1 MHQAMQMM
9 LRQEDLCVLATSS
22 PDGPHCSLMAYIC
35 DEDCTTL
42 YMVTLKD
49 TRKFINLQGNDTVSV
64 LIDNRLAGKDR
75 QTMQALTLRGRF
87 RLLSEQAILAD
98 TRRRFLAKHQ
108 HLTAFASTDGA
119 CFFAVDIESLQL
131 LTGATE
137 ACYETIGR

>member
-42 YMVTLKD
+42 FMVTLKD

-87 RLLSEQAILAD
+87 RLLSEQALLLE
-98 TRRRFLAKHQ
+98 TRRRFLAKHP
-108 HLTAFASTDGA
+108 HLTTFASSGDA

-131 LTGATE
+131 LSGATD
-137 ACYETIGR
+137 ACYETIFR

>member
-35 DEDCTTL
+35 DEDCTAL

-64 LIDNRLAGKDR
+64 LIDNRLAGRDR
-75 QTMQALTLRGRF
+75 QTMQAMTLRGRF
-87 RLLSEQAILAD
+87 RLLADQAILAD
-98 TRRRFLAKHQ
+98 TRRRFLARHP
-108 HLTAFASTDGA
+108 HLTAFASSVDA

-131 LTGATE
+131 LTGATN
-137 ACYETIGR
+137 ACYETIAR

>member
-35 DEDCTTL
+35 DEDCAIL

-49 TRKFINLQGNDTVSV
+49 TRKFINLQGNDMVSV
-64 LIDNRLAGKDR
+64 LIDNRRAGKDR

-87 RLLSEQAILAD
+87 RLLTEQAFLVEI
-98 TRRRFLAKHQ
+98 RRRFLAKHP
-108 HLTAFASTDGA
+108 HLTAFASSGDA

-131 LTGATE
+131 LTGATD
-137 ACYETIGR
+137 ACYETIAR